1 MKANDSNVGV
11 QALRRLV
18 DTCLLHQGGST
29 LPLAQLLVHLY
40 NPEYA
45 RPDIALLCRRVD
57 ANHFVDAL
65 AVMAWFRSA
74 ERPGF
79 LHTYLDDGERKIWTL
94 MTRFGIGPQEVLD
107 DLARDGRYA

>member
-1 MKANDSNVGV
+1 MKTNDSNVGV
-11 QALRRLV
+11 QALARLV
-18 DTCLLHQGGST
+18 DACLRHRGGST
-29 LPLAQLLVHLY
+29 RPLAQLIVHLY

-57 ANHFVDAL
+57 TDQFVDAL
-65 AVMAWFRSA
+65 TVMAWFRGA

-94 MTRFGIGPQEVLD
+94 MMRFGIGPQDVLD
-107 DLARDGRYA
+107 DLERDGRYT